1 MSAEASKKKPL
12 YSQIWFWVV
21 VVIVILVIGGVAKSN
36 DGPQKVG
43 ESDGASSQMENST
56 ENSNFKIGDIISVDG
71 QEIVVLSAEHD
82 YQTGSKYFA
91 AKDGKEYVKINI
103 QIKNKSQETK
113 GYNALDWEIEDSNG
127 DINSYTDAMLAQA
140 DDNLS
145 SGSLAA
151 GGTKKGSIVF
161 EVPKGDA
168 KLKIHYKPNIF
179 YDKETV
185 IEL

>member
-12 YSQIWFWVV
+12 YSQVWFWVV
-21 VVIVILVIGGVAKSN
+21 IVFAIIIIGGIAKSN
-36 DGPQKVG
+36 DEPQKVG
-43 ESDGASSQMENST
+43 ESDGTSSQVESGAG
-56 ENSNFKIGDIISVDG
+56 NSNFKIGDVISIDG

-91 AKDGKEYVKINI
+91 AKDGKEYVKVNI

-113 GYNALDWEIEDSNG
+113 DYNALDWEIEDSNG

-140 DDNLS
+140 DDNLG

-151 GGTKKGSIVF
+151 GGAKKGSIVF
-161 EVPKGDA
+161 EVPKGDT